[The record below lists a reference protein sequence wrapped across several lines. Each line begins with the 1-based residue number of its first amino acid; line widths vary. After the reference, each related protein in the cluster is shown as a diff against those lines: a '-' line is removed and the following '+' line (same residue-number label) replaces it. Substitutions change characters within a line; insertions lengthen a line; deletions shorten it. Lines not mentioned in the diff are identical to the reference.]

1 MSNDQIIFFDSDTG
15 NDGMLLLGWSTSSND
30 DDFLWWMGL
39 TKKNKIE
46 SKQLSVNEIDE
57 TIIRKNDDDNDSI
70 SNNNDVSNTRGSVD
84 ALVVKRAE
92 KWDKDAISSN
102 HNRLPR
108 SWSSRFSLS
117 DRNKISFEQGK
128 ISKKRLPSQTE
139 DVPLKWTWF
148 EYETKLTSQ
157 DVMPSPSNNQSS
169 HSWPSLTSL
178 PKSNLNATVIN
189 PGWSASRED
198 RRKNATGQ
206 AVTFNRWGGG
216 QKVWFTH
223 NNRAHTHYKKSTQSD
238 YKVSQTISKK
248 EEILMGDTITV
259 KEFAEKM
266 GVPIAEVIKKF
277 IANKMLLSLNSTID
291 FETATLI
298 AMEFDIKTIKESASA
313 GLEDLIEGNIQ
324 SILEVDKWSD
334 SKEERPPIVTI
345 MGHVD
350 HGKTTLLDYLR
361 KTTISSK
368 EHGGITQ
375 SIGWSQIVYNGKKV
389 TFIDTPG
396 HALFTSLRARW
407 SKITDIVIIVIAAD
421 DGIMKQTVEAINH
434 AKDAKVPII
443 VAITKI
449 DKWVDNSEFIKTQLS
464 EHGLIIEE
472 WWWDVPMVRV
482 SSKTG
487 EWIDDLMDQILL
499 HAEVSELVCDPERP
513 GIWVV
518 LEAHK
523 DIQKGI
529 MTNMIV
535 MTGTIKVWDVLWIY
549 HTFGKIKKLYNRK
562 GHEIKSAHGWDPVM
576 VLGINEVPEA
586 GKLAESVKDEKIA
599 KEKIQIVNETRSQW
613 WFTGL
618 LNKIAEGETTQ
629 VNLII
634 KADSRWSLEALKEAI
649 NQIELP
655 ENIHFK
661 TIHNDIGNF
670 FDSDLD
676 LAKAANALLI
686 WFGTSV
692 STIIKAKIDQMGIT
706 LKAFNVIYEITDYLE
721 ALAKGLIKKDPVEV
735 AIGKLQVLWVF
746 YRKGNE
752 TIFGGKVTE
761 GEIRNGSYFRI
772 IRGEEIVDSGKVTS
786 LQKGQENVDKI
797 AVGYECGMKAKVSK
811 KIELND
817 LLEYYVME

>member
-1 MSNDQIIFFDSDTG
+1 MSDDQIIFFDTNNSD
-15 NDGMLLLGWSTSSND
+15 DGMLLLWWTTSSND

-39 TKKNKIE
+39 AKKNKNE
-46 SKQLSVNEIDE
+46 QKQLSVNEIDE
-57 TIIRKNDDDNDSI
+57 TIIRKN
-70 SNNNDVSNTRGSVD
+70 NDVVPPPVDDQTHKETSWSLD
-84 ALVVKRAE
+84 ALVIKKAE
-92 KWDKDAISSN
+92 KPTYPDNKGWQTTTNKWT
-102 HNRLPR
+102 P
-108 SWSSRFSLS
+108 SRFSIS
-117 DRNKISFEQGK
+117 QANKVSFEQGK
-128 ISKKRLPSQTE
+128 TSKKRVQPSNNELVGTG
-139 DVPLKWTWF
+139 F
-148 EYETKLTSQ
+148 EYETKLSPEEVWVTPQSTSPAVVKQ
-157 DVMPSPSNNQSS
+157 PSN
-169 HSWPSLTSL
+169 
-178 PKSNLNATVIN
+178 AVIIN
-189 PGWSASRED
+189 KWTPWWSISREE
-198 RRKNATGQ
+198 RRKNATGR
-206 AVTFNRWGGG
+206 AVTFNRWWGG
-216 QKVWFTH
+216 QKIGWTH
-223 NNRAHTHYKKSTQSD
+223 QNHDHHHKKSSSQSD

-248 EEILMGDTITV
+248 EEIMIGDTITV

-277 IANKMLLSLNSTID
+277 IANKMLLSLNSSID

-298 AMEFDIKTIKESASA
+298 AMEFEIKVFKESA
-313 GLEDLIEGNIQ
+313 GVWVEDLVDGNIQ
-324 SILEVDKWSD
+324 SILEVDKMSE

-361 KTTISSK
+361 KTTVSSK
-368 EHGGITQ
+368 EHWWITQ
-375 SIGWSQIVYNGKKV
+375 SIGWSQIVHNGKKV

-407 SKITDIVIIVIAAD
+407 SKITDIVVIVIAAD

-449 DKWVDNSEFIKTQLS
+449 DKWIDNSEFIKTQLS

-472 WWWDVPMVRV
+472 RWWDIPFIKV

-487 EWIDDLMDQILL
+487 EWIDNLMDQILL
-499 HAEVSELVCDPERP
+499 HAEVSELVCDPNRP
-513 GIWVV
+513 GIGVV
-518 LEAHK
+518 LEARK

-529 MTNMIV
+529 MTNMII
-535 MTGTIKVWDVLWIY
+535 MTGTIKVGDIIWIY
-549 HTFGKIKKLYNRK
+549 NTFGKIKKIYNRK
-562 GHEIKSAHGWDPVM
+562 GNEVKSAHWWDPVM
-576 VLGINEVPEA
+576 VLGINDVPEA
-586 GKLAESVKDEKIA
+586 GKLVESVKDEKTA
-599 KEKIQIVNETRSQW
+599 KEKVYIVNETKPSW
-613 WFTGL
+613 WLTWL
-618 LNKIAEGETTQ
+618 LNKIAEWETTQ

-661 TIHNDIGNF
+661 VIHNDIGNF

-692 STIIKAKIDQMGIT
+692 STIIKAKIDQMEIT

-735 AIGKLQVLWVF
+735 PIGKLQVLWVF
-746 YRKGNE
+746 YRKGND
-752 TIFGGKVTE
+752 TIFGGKVME

-772 IRGEEIVDSGKVTS
+772 IRGEEIIDSGKVTS
-786 LQKGQENVDKI
+786 LQKWQENVDKI
-797 AVGYECGMKAKVSK
+797 GMWYECGMKAKVSK